1 MREATGI
8 AALLTP
14 LTKYFLTESAN
25 RITYDAL
32 QIHGGTGYMKE
43 FNVERHA
50 RDARITSIYEG
61 TSQLQ
66 IVAAYGGVIRD
77 VLGPHFAAKEEKSYQ
92 SDLKEAADR
101 LKKMRTLFREASAH
115 VEDQEERAISD
126 VAAKELVEMYGFLHM
141 GYLLL
146 EDAEH
151 DERKKLIA
159 NRFVVDALA
168 KSRKNFEA
176 IMGNQFCDLERAS
189 EILD

>member
-1 MREATGI
+1 
-8 AALLTP
+8 
-14 LTKYFLTESAN
+14 
-25 RITYDAL
+25 
-32 QIHGGTGYMKE
+32 MKE
-43 FNVERHA
+43 FNVERHT

-66 IVAAYGGVIRD
+66 IVAAYGGVVRD
-77 VLGPHFAAKEEKSYQ
+77 VLGPHFAAKEENSYP
-92 SDLKEAADR
+92 SDLKEVADR
-101 LKKMRTLFREASAH
+101 LKTMRALFREAAAH
-115 VEDQEERAISD
+115 VEDQDERAISD
-126 VAAKELVEMYGFLHM
+126 VAAKELVEMYGFVHM

-176 IMGNQFCDLERAS
+176 IVGNQFCDLESAG
-189 EILD
+189 EILG